1 MQGVE
6 FLFVLGTLCQQPLC
20 ALQPDTDALT
30 HRRFQLGQLA
40 LQIASY
46 ASQDRALASQ
56 YLAHALELARM

>member
-1 MQGVE
+1 MMPDETTYSKQRGYRYW
-6 FLFVLGTLCQQPLC
+6 LFDRVAAPC
-20 ALQPDTDALT
+20 T

-56 YLAHALELARM
+56 HLAHALELARMR